1 VLKEMSRLYGTL
13 LSLGLLMTFGLPSN
27 VNAQALVPKT
37 VADPQ
42 AHMAAISQK
51 CYRNM
56 GSCIRDG
63 FVLSFGP
70 GAASIEGIDSI
81 LTMFSGTR
89 AKHWVILSDTSYAD
103 TARWIF
109 VLVVGEDETSL
120 FFRGQFVKTDDV
132 WKIVTLDIQTQAKDI
147 FIPLPPGGV
156 QVPITQRASRPK

>member
-1 VLKEMSRLYGTL
+1 LLKKMSRLYGTFL
-13 LSLGLLMTFGLPSN
+13 ALGLLMAYSLPGDA
-27 VNAQALVPKT
+27 NAQTLVPKT

-51 CYRNM
+51 CYRDM
-56 GSCIRDG
+56 GTCIKDG

-70 GAASIEGIDSI
+70 AAGNIEGLESM
-81 LTMFSGTR
+81 LTMFSGTS
-89 AKHWVILSDTSYAD
+89 AKHWVILSDTNYAD

-120 FFRGQFVKTDDV
+120 FFRGQFVKTNDV
-132 WKIVTLDIQTQAKDI
+132 WKIVTFDMQTQAKDI

-156 QVPITQRASRPK
+156 QMPITQRASPPK